1 MIPTVDL
8 IIEIMRLSITTSAL
22 VIPSVSLAYFIMANS
37 EKEITRMSKVIAV
50 GTISAIILLIDSI
63 ISFIVLS
70 CAWDSSPYSIILL
83 GGLFLLGIFLLLY
96 MLYTLSG
103 FELKRNIPE
112 LSKTSSEGKKTDSG
126 KSPNKKSVIV
136 KKQ

>member
-8 IIEIMRLSITTSAL
+8 ITEIMRLSITTSAL

-37 EKEITRMSKVIAV
+37 EKEIPRMSRVIAV
-50 GTISAIILLIDSI
+50 GTLAAIILLIDSI
-63 ISFIVLS
+63 FSFMVLS
-70 CAWDSSPYSIILL
+70 FGWDSLSFSIIFL
-83 GGLFLLGIFLLLY
+83 GGIFLLGICLLLY

-103 FELKRNIPE
+103 FEFRRNIPE
-112 LSKTSSEGKKTDSG
+112 LSKHSNATKNNDDE
-126 KSPNKKSVIV
+126 KSQNRKSVII